1 MELYLKE
8 KTAIVAGA
16 SQGIGRAIAKELA
29 IEGVRVLAV
38 GRNKH
43 LLRSLAEEVE
53 AAGGVTP
60 LEMVQDLAA
69 ADSSVEIAK
78 VALSELGKVDILINN
93 AGRSQPLD
101 VIDVDEKWT
110 ESMTLEFERPR
121 QLTQALLPQFIERKQ
136 GVILNTI
143 STYELKTINASA
155 IAKTALVAWSKQL
168 SGQVGRHGIRVNC
181 IQPGL
186 IDTENTR
193 RIFNNEQRRTFAER
207 EIALGDFGEPQ
218 DMANMAVF
226 LVSPRARYVTGTVT
240 VVDGGMRYYPF

>member
-78 VALSELGKVDILINN
+78 AALSEFGKVDILINN

-101 VIDVDEKWT
+101 VIDSEEKWT
-110 ESMTLEFERPR
+110 RL
-121 QLTQALLPQFIERKQ
+121 
-136 GVILNTI
+136 
-143 STYELKTINASA
+143 
-155 IAKTALVAWSKQL
+155 
-168 SGQVGRHGIRVNC
+168 
-181 IQPGL
+181 
-186 IDTENTR
+186 
-193 RIFNNEQRRTFAER
+193 
-207 EIALGDFGEPQ
+207 
-218 DMANMAVF
+218 
-226 LVSPRARYVTGTVT
+226 
-240 VVDGGMRYYPF
+240 